1 MNNTIRGILN
11 GGSIIS
17 SVDEKKG
24 LLSYDRLFKSVF
36 INQEN
41 ILGKMISDITGIDYE
56 LLKDNLILDVQEMPI
71 SRKNEKF
78 KKCDFILRVEDNNI
92 INLEINRQS
101 HTGLIVKNLSYLF
114 MLFSTSFS
122 KGKAYNENLVV
133 MQININCFSDSN
145 GNIKALS
152 KYHLREDDDGKLYA
166 KNLVIYDLNVVKCH
180 ELYYNEEEKIPNYVR
195 WGALIYCDDINK
207 IPDIVKGI
215 MTYEER
221 NLIMEKLNKLTKE
234 DLFMTEEAALRW
246 VDWETNTIKNDAKK
260 KGHEEGLKE
269 GLKEGREEGRE
280 ENIKITIEKMLSKN
294 FSLDDI
300 SDITGKSIEEI
311 KKYIG

>member
-92 INLEINRQS
+92 INLERLGENMHAKRN
-101 HTGLIVKNLSYLF
+101 GY
-114 MLFSTSFS
+114 SFS
-122 KGKAYNENLVV
+122 
-133 MQININCFSDSN
+133 C
-145 GNIKALS
+145 
-152 KYHLREDDDGKLYA
+152 REVNFFRGS
-166 KNLVIYDLNVVKCH
+166 V
-180 ELYYNEEEKIPNYVR
+180 
-195 WGALIYCDDINK
+195 
-207 IPDIVKGI
+207 
-215 MTYEER
+215 
-221 NLIMEKLNKLTKE
+221 
-234 DLFMTEEAALRW
+234 DLFVQEFL
-246 VDWETNTIKNDAKK
+246 DAKQ
-260 KGHEEGLKE
+260 
-269 GLKEGREEGRE
+269 
-280 ENIKITIEKMLSKN
+280 N
-294 FSLDDI
+294 
-300 SDITGKSIEEI
+300 GK
-311 KKYIG
+311 